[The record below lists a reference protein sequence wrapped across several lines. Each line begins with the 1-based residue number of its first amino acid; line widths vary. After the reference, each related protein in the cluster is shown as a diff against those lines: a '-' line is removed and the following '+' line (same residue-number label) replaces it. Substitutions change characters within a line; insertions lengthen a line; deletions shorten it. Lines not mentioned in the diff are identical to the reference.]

1 MDGELIY
8 KSIKA
13 PPRRSFI
20 LSTSKRLL
28 DAVTDRRLPDP
39 GEAMKF
45 ISIRGGVAPLS
56 FIAWVAQYDV
66 IEELQAST
74 LRIGPR
80 QYQYLDGMARSG
92 RLKSAR
98 FVLSSMQGQ
107 MDGKRGTRNYAEE
120 FTKIADRHGWRV
132 TVVNNHS
139 KVILLRTVS
148 GGFYVLET
156 SSNLND
162 NPKIEQ
168 YSFENSRELY
178 DFYSSFFDKLTGG
191 DGE

>member
-1 MDGELIY
+1 MNGELICR
-8 KSIKA
+8 SVKA
-13 PPRRSFI
+13 PPRRSFV

-28 DAVTDRRLPDP
+28 DSVTDKHRPGP
-39 GEAMKF
+39 GECLKF
-45 ISIRGGVAPLS
+45 ISLRGGVASLS
-56 FIAWVAQYDV
+56 FIAWIADREP

-80 QYQYLDGMARSG
+80 QYEYLDRLARAG
-92 RLKSAR
+92 KLKSAR

-120 FTKIADRHGWRV
+120 FRKISDRHAWRV
-132 TVVNNHS
+132 VVVNNHS
-139 KVILLRTVS
+139 KIILIKTAANW
-148 GGFYVLET
+148 YVLET

-168 YSFENSRELY
+168 YSLENNEELY
-178 DFYSSFFDKLTGG
+178 AFYSQFFDRLEEATA
-191 DGE
+191 